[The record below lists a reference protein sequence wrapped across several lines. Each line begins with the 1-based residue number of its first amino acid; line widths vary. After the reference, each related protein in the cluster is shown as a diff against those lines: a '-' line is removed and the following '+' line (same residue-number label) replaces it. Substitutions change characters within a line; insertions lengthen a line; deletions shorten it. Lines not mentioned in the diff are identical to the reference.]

1 MSVKYVVNCM
11 LGEIIMNKNET
22 HDHSLPNQEKW
33 IILST
38 KELKHLFLYYVFVLI
53 VSLFWIIFS
62 VLFHYEFSK
71 NGFSNVVG
79 IFMFAFPSGALGGVM
94 YYIRKLYKSCIQ
106 NIIVETIEPSKNN
119 TYIRKIGAKMYFY
132 VRPIFS
138 AILASLVN
146 MGIIA
151 GFYIINNNPSINN
164 EKFFLF
170 IIVLSFYIGFCNG
183 KIFVKMDKQ
192 GESFAHLIVKEK

>member
-1 MSVKYVVNCM
+1 
-11 LGEIIMNKNET
+11 
-22 HDHSLPNQEKW
+22 
-33 IILST
+33 
-38 KELKHLFLYYVFVLI
+38 
-53 VSLFWIIFS
+53 
-62 VLFHYEFSK
+62 
-71 NGFSNVVG
+71 
-79 IFMFAFPSGALGGVM
+79 
-94 YYIRKLYKSCIQ
+94 
-106 NIIVETIEPSKNN
+106 
-119 TYIRKIGAKMYFY
+119 MYFY